1 MKHPVGGFQDSA
13 VIYIYIYVYIY
24 IHIISYFAN
33 EHPSSSIP
41 IVMRLS
47 YEHLGPSAIE
57 SIEFA
62 DAKAASGQ

>member
-1 MKHPVGGFQDSA
+1 MAIKMLNHFS
-13 VIYIYIYVYIY
+13 
-24 IHIISYFAN
+24 N

-62 DAKAASGQ
+62 DAKASDRNAMCLTEVTKL